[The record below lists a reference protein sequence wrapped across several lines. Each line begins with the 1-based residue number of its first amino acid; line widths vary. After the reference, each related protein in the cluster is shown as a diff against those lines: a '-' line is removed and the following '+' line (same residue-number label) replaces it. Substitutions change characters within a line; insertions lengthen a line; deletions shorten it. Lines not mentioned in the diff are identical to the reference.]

1 MESLEIFVRIITADE
16 VCMDFFSKIP
26 GFTYQYARYTDWID
40 QFLNELTLIEEK
52 NSKALTKDQ
61 GSALKSIKNTY

>member
-1 MESLEIFVRIITADE
+1 
-16 VCMDFFSKIP
+16 MDFFSKIP